1 MLSSILK
8 AGSLAIH
15 TNSKLAKD
23 LERDSRVLENIS
35 RSFVNRGKKLIIV
48 SFYETEKMDK
58 MNCRV
63 TINRSSRH
71 VATSLTHS
79 FLGSGNRL
87 GYSGLAR

>member
-8 AGSLAIH
+8 AGNLAIH
-15 TNSKLAKD
+15 TNAQLAKD

-35 RSFVNRGKKLIIV
+35 RSFVDSGKRLMIV

-63 TINRSSRH
+63 TISHSSRH
-71 VATSLTHS
+71 SENL
-79 FLGSGNRL
+79 
-87 GYSGLAR
+87 